1 MSEDPTTNEEQA
13 VEEHSAEE
21 QEETV
26 TEATVTEEAPAD
38 EAPEQPV
45 ATEAEEAPAEEADTE
60 EPAEQPVASEEAAEE
75 TSTEDAETEEVNEP
89 VASANGTGTINDLS
103 TGMKLEGKVKAI
115 QIYGAFVD
123 IGIGQ
128 DALLHISQLGQSN
141 VRNVEDVVKVGE
153 TITVYVLKID
163 TDANRVALS
172 MEPTPSVTWDDLKQG
187 QKVNG
192 TVVRIE
198 NFGVFVDVGA
208 ERPGMVHVSEL
219 ADGYVKTPSDV
230 VSVGQEVEVRIL
242 KVNRKKRQIDL
253 TMKEQQED
261 YSAELLEDQ
270 EELPTAMEM
279 AFRRAQRAMDGDGG
293 ASGGDN
299 SKKQS
304 ERKKREQEDI
314 IARTLRGHSNN

>member
-1 MSEDPTTNEEQA
+1 MSEDPTTNEEQTT
-13 VEEHSAEE
+13 EE

-26 TEATVTEEAPAD
+26 AENQEVAEATTEEAETPA
-38 EAPEQPV
+38 
-45 ATEAEEAPAEEADTE
+45 TE
-60 EPAEQPVASEEAAEE
+60 EPTEDPVEQPVASEE
-75 TSTEDAETEEVNEP
+75 ETEEA
-89 VASANGTGTINDLS
+89 VAEEQTEEETTEETETVAAEAPANGVSTIDDL
-103 TGMKLEGKVKAI
+103 TAGMKLEGQVKAI
-115 QIYGAFVD
+115 QLYGAFVD

-128 DALLHISQLGQSN
+128 DALLHISQLGQQN

-153 TITVYVLKID
+153 TVTVYVLKID
-163 TDANRVALS
+163 KDAGRVALS
-172 MEPTPSVTWDDLKQG
+172 TEPTPSVTWDDIKQG

-219 ADGYVKTPSDV
+219 AEGYVKTPSDV

-242 KVNRKKRQIDL
+242 KINRKKRQIDL
-253 TMKEQQED
+253 TMKEPQED
-261 YSAELLEDQ
+261 YAAEILEDQ

-279 AFRRAQRAMDGDGG
+279 AFRRAQRAVGDDDSQS
-293 ASGGDN
+293 AKAKA
-299 SKKQS
+299 KKQS
-304 ERKKREQEDI
+304 ERRKREQADI